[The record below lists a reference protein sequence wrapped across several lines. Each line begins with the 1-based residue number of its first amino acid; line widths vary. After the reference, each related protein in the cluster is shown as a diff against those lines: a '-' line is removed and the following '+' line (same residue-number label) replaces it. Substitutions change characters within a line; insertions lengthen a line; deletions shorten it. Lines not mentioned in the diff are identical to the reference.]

1 MDKQLSPPEGPPR
14 RSFFSH
20 AAAFVLGVGALVAPM
35 GAGLAVLLDPVTRKT
50 KSTGEKWIRIA
61 SLEQIPADGQPYAFP
76 VIDPE
81 PWDKWNRYEPQP
93 VGSVYVIR
101 QSETDLIAFSAVC
114 PHLGCTFDYRPA
126 RNDFRCP
133 CHNAMFGVDGKQVEG
148 CTVSPRD
155 LDPLEVKSDPQTGA
169 VEVNYKRFKRGIRDR
184 IEII

>member
-1 MDKQLSPPEGPPR
+1 MDNRSLPPESPPR

-20 AAAFVLGVGALVAPM
+20 AAAAVFGLGALVAPM

-50 KSTGEKWIRIA
+50 KPSGEKWIRIA
-61 SLEQIPADGQPYAFP
+61 SLEQIPPDGQPYAFP

-101 QSETDLIAFSAVC
+101 RSEEDLVAFSAVC
-114 PHLGCTFDYRPA
+114 PHLGCTFDYRPDK
-126 RNDFRCP
+126 NDFRCP

-155 LDPLEVKSDPQTGA
+155 LDPLDVKANQETGEVL
-169 VEVNYKRFKRGIRDR
+169 VNYKRFKRGISER